1 MQTEQAAPAVE
12 GNQVPGGKIGAEG
25 SDDVLDTRERLV
37 RAAIEVFLEKGYGGS
52 RVQDIARKA
61 GYTAGALYV
70 HFPSRTAL
78 LGEAIMLEGRQI
90 IGSIVESLGALDPG
104 DGRVAHSLTEL
115 VVAES
120 SPIDVLMLEALAL
133 ASREDEAREMLASTL
148 QEMERSMVS
157 QIETARELGFI
168 DPSLDVSAIRTFLSA
183 WILGMI
189 VHRAVGLPVPPFDDT
204 LDVYTRVVGGLAPA

>member
-1 MQTEQAAPAVE
+1 MQTDRAAHAASGDPA
-12 GNQVPGGKIGAEG
+12 PGGKQAAEG
-25 SDDVLDTRERLV
+25 SDDTLDTRERLV

-90 IGSIVESLGALDPG
+90 IGAIVEKLTAMKPG
-104 DGRVAHSLTEL
+104 EGRVARSFTEL

-148 QEMERSMVS
+148 QDLEQSMVT
-157 QIETARELGFI
+157 QIEAARDLGFI
-168 DPSLDVSAIRTFLSA
+168 DPELDVVAIKTFLAA

-189 VHRAVGLPVPPFDDT
+189 VHRAIGLPVPAFDDT
-204 LDVYTRVVGGLAPA
+204 LDVYTRLVGGLAPA